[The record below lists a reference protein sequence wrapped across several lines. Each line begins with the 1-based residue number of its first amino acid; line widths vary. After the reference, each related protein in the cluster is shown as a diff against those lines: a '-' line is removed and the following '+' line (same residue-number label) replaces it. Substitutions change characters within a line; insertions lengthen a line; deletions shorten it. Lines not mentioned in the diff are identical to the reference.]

1 MVKKVFLLFSGGLD
15 SIIAARLLKLR
26 GFEVEAVHFK
36 TPFFGKEEGELKE
49 LADRIGVE
57 LKVFDI
63 TDEFLPIL
71 KNPPHGYGKNANPC
85 IDCKALMLKKL
96 KEIAGGGIIATGEVV
111 GQRPMSQ
118 RAQALRLIEK
128 IAGLEGRV
136 LRPLS
141 GKLLPPTV
149 YEENGFIKRDWLL
162 NLQGRSRKRYP
173 EIVKSLG
180 IDADLPTPAGGCLL
194 TQPAFAKKVKD
205 LIKHGHL
212 TKEDIVLLKIGR
224 HFRLFDGKLV
234 VGRNREE
241 NLFLK
246 NFAKGED
253 ILFYTVDVPGPA
265 AILRHSFSPEDVE
278 LASRIVAGYSDGK
291 NRDAVLVAVERNGK
305 REEIKIEP
313 LLNFDSYRVT

>member
-1 MVKKVFLLFSGGLD
+1 MKKVFLLFSGGLD
-15 SIIAARLLKLR
+15 SVIAAKLLKLR
-26 GFEVEAVHFK
+26 GFDVEAVHFK
-36 TPFFGKEEGELKE
+36 TPFFGKEESELRE
-49 LADRIGVE
+49 FTDRIGVE

-63 TDEFLPIL
+63 TDEFLPLL
-71 KNPPHGYGKNANPC
+71 KNPSYGYGRNVNPC

-118 RAQALRLIEK
+118 RAHALRLIEK
-128 IAGLEGRV
+128 LAGLEGRI

-149 YEENGFIKRDWLL
+149 YEKEGFIKRDWLL
-162 NLQGRSRKRYP
+162 DLQGRSRKRYP
-173 EIVKSLG
+173 EIVRSLG

-205 LIKHGHL
+205 LINHDQL
-212 TKEDIVLLKIGR
+212 MERDIALLKIGR
-224 HFRLFDGKLV
+224 HFRLSDGKLV

-246 NFAKGED
+246 DFAKDED
-253 ILFYTVDVPGPA
+253 ILLFTVDVPGPT
-265 AILRHSFSPEDVE
+265 AILRHFSSPKDVE
-278 LASRIVAGYSDGK
+278 FASRIVAGYSDGK
-291 NRDAVLVAVERNGK
+291 NRDIVLVAVERDGK
-305 REEIKIEP
+305 KEKIKVKP
-313 LLNFDSYRVT
+313 LLNFDSYRIT